1 MREAISETIDELIR
15 WYDIAALAGI
25 FVLVAV
31 VSAITGETTVPNLL
45 DTLAASL
52 IIFGLIYVF
61 IGLFGA
67 AVFDVEQTSDEAI
80 LDGYR

>member
-1 MREAISETIDELIR
+1 MREAISETIDKLIR

-67 AVFDVEQTSDEAI
+67 AVFDVEQMSDEAI
-80 LDGYR
+80 LDGHG